1 MLKLGITCILVLARK
16 QMLTDKT
23 ILITGGTG
31 SFGRSFAK
39 FLLANYNLKKL
50 IIFSRD
56 ELKQFEMGRE
66 IKDDRLRF
74 FVGDVRDLP
83 RLERAFYGVD
93 IIIHAAAL
101 KQVPTLEYNPF
112 EAVKTNIIGSQ
123 NVIDAAI
130 DQKVEKVLL
139 VSTDKAAH
147 PVNLYGSTKLC
158 AEKLFISGNNYAA
171 KKTKFSCVRYG
182 NVIGSR
188 GSVIDVLSK
197 RSPGGKVYVTDERMT
212 RFWISFKQTFNLVLF
227 ALRNMEGGEIFVPK
241 IPSMKLISLLETMAP
256 EAEREIIG
264 IRPGEKLHEV
274 LLTEQEAEHS
284 WEVGDCYV
292 ILPEFLG
299 IERYVKYFDVGR
311 KLDKG
316 FKFGSDTNKEWLD
329 EEHLKELIKETSKN
343 L

>member
-1 MLKLGITCILVLARK
+1 MVLTFDFFY
-16 QMLTDKT
+16 MLTDKT

-31 SFGRSFAK
+31 SFGKNFAK

-56 ELKQFEMGRE
+56 ELKQFKMERE
-66 IKDDRLRF
+66 INDERLRF
-74 FVGDVRDLP
+74 FIGDVRDLP
-83 RLERAFYGVD
+83 RLQRAFYNVD
-93 IIIHAAAL
+93 IVIHAAAL

-112 EAVKTNIIGSQ
+112 EAVKTNIIGTQ

-130 DQKVEKVLL
+130 DQKVEKVVL

-171 KKTKFSCVRYG
+171 KATKFSCVRYG
-182 NVIGSR
+182 NVLGSR
-188 GSVIDVLSK
+188 GSIIDVLRK
-197 RSPGGKVYVTDERMT
+197 REPGSRIQITDERMT
-212 RFWISFKQTFNLVLF
+212 RFWITLTQAFDLVLF
-227 ALRNMEGGEIFVPK
+227 ALRNMEGGEIFIPK
-241 IPSMKLISLLETMAP
+241 IPSMKLIDLIEAMAP
-256 EAEREIIG
+256 GAEKEIIG

-284 WEVGDCYV
+284 WELGNYYI

-299 IERYVKYFDVGR
+299 TERFGKYFDVGK

-316 FKFGSDTNKEWLD
+316 FKFGSDTNKKWLGK
-329 EEHLKELIKETSKN
+329 EQLKELIKKISKN